1 MKRLLH
7 FITPLLLLAA
17 VFICKKP
24 AHLRGDSS
32 FLSEPRTFLTSLQ
45 DSLPEKALQE
55 LQIQRRVLGTKI
67 KYPSGLYA
75 SYFEYEVDSKALI
88 RTIGRLPFS
97 RAEIVADTVAHP
109 IAIGEFNELKA
120 SVSLSEQEH
129 AAIFWNS
136 SLDNVVVYECF
147 KAPFRHT
154 LLISKTSSRVLHRIA
169 LEG

>member
-1 MKRLLH
+1 MKYLLH

-24 AHLRGDSS
+24 SHLKGDSS
-32 FLSEPRTFLTSLQ
+32 FLSEPRTYLTSLQ

-55 LQIQRRVLGTKI
+55 LKINERVLGTKI

-75 SYFEYEVDSKALI
+75 SYFEYEADNKTLI
-88 RTIGRLPFS
+88 RTLGRLPFS
-97 RAEIVADTVAHP
+97 RAEILADTVAHP

-120 SVSLSEQEH
+120 SVSLAEQEH
-129 AAIFWNS
+129 AAVFWNT
-136 SLDNVVVYECF
+136 SLNDIVVYECI

-154 LLISKTSSRVLHRIA
+154 LLISRTSSRVLHRIA
-169 LEG
+169 MEG

>member
-1 MKRLLH
+1 MKYLLH
-7 FITPLLLLAA
+7 FITPFLLLAA

-24 AHLRGDSS
+24 AHLKGDSS
-32 FLSEPRTFLTSLQ
+32 FLSEPRTYLTSLQ

-55 LQIQRRVLGTKI
+55 LKIHERVLGTKI

-75 SYFEYEVDSKALI
+75 SYFEYESDSKTLI
-88 RTIGRLPFS
+88 RTLGRLPFS
-97 RAEIVADTVAHP
+97 RAEILADTVAHP

-120 SVSLSEQEH
+120 SVSLAEQEH
-129 AAIFWNS
+129 AAVFWNT
-136 SLDNVVVYECF
+136 SLNDIVVYECI